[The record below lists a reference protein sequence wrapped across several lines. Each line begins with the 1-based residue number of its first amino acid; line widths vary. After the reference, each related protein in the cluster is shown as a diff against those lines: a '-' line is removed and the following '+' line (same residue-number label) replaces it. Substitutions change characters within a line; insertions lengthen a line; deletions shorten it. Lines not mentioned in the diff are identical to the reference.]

1 MIEFIIGND
10 KKNCKKLR
18 KNCKKIAKIAISV
31 FRPADRNFGRNVSAD
46 FDRNFGRNFGF
57 GRTLLTTLQLFKV
70 SLKYLYNQGI
80 HNNQASNNHIFLQ
93 CC

>member
-46 FDRNFGRNFGF
+46 FDRNFGF
-57 GRTLLTTLQLFKV
+57 GRTLSLTEKKYFLKSIVFVNSLVKTLLSQNFCKIV
-70 SLKYLYNQGI
+70 
-80 HNNQASNNHIFLQ
+80 
-93 CC
+93 